1 MNEIFTLVPALLG
14 LKGNLEMTLASRL
27 STQVNCG
34 LIHDKKTTTSAVIG
48 NFALIQVNKTD
59 TLLSKYFIYKTMNF
73 KLQSIIIGL
82 LASGVACVTDFIQ
95 TGEFNSSN
103 LLTLIASSVGTASLA
118 SFLLG
123 IIL

>member
-1 MNEIFTLVPALLG
+1 
-14 LKGNLEMTLASRL
+14 
-27 STQVNCG
+27 
-34 LIHDKKTTTSAVIG
+34 
-48 NFALIQVNKTD
+48 
-59 TLLSKYFIYKTMNF
+59 MNF